1 VTHASTAYNPERN
14 DLSPGLSQ
22 RHFRGTSTV
31 MTAPPLTHH
40 EILELVAPFA
50 RRGRHVDLGRSQRL
64 ERRLAFKPVEH
75 GDAIAQVPGIVETLS
90 LENPHDGSF
99 RLTRVLALPCGLE
112 ARLRSDGPDPAEL
125 LARIEAVPPSAQI
138 ETTPEAVLVRSH
150 RVVRTGATHPDG
162 TPATRLI
169 LSGGVARVGGLTLT
183 MNVLDV
189 KGTPGEIELRAT
201 TGGRDLGHLPE
212 DLLAVQGWS
221 WSRLTRNEEGWKAG
235 VRLARTEPERS
246 DDATR
251 KLDAVVQHLVRTLS
265 EAPARFHQRHLGAR
279 WLVFLRRAFPLLASI
294 GLIGGT
300 LAIPRVD
307 VEGES
312 MIRMLM
318 FHSPPLLLIAFFC
331 MRELPRIEIPPLP
344 RRLHAAAWMPADD
357 NAAGSDDASA
367 LRPH

>member
-1 VTHASTAYNPERN
+1 
-14 DLSPGLSQ
+14 
-22 RHFRGTSTV
+22 

-40 EILELVAPFA
+40 EILELVEPFA
-50 RRGRHVDLGRSQRL
+50 RRGRRVDLAGSQRL

-75 GDAIAQVPGIVETLS
+75 AEATAPVSGVVETLS
-90 LENPHDGSF
+90 LENPHEGSF

-112 ARLRSDGPDPAEL
+112 SRLRTDGPDPAEL
-125 LARIEAVPPSAQI
+125 LARIEAVAPSAQI
-138 ETTPEAVLVRSH
+138 AATTDAVIARSH
-150 RVVRTGATHPDG
+150 RVVRTGTTNPDG
-162 TPATRLI
+162 TAGTRLI
-169 LSGGVARVGGLTLT
+169 LSGGVARIGGLTLT

-201 TGGRDLGHLPE
+201 NGARDLGKLPE
-212 DLLAVQGWS
+212 DLLAVLGWS
-221 WSRLTRNEEGWKAG
+221 WSRLTRKEDGWKAG
-235 VRLARTEPERS
+235 VRLARAEPERS

-251 KLDAVVQHLVRTLS
+251 KLDAIVQHLARTLA
-265 EAPARFHQRHLGAR
+265 EAPARFHQRHRGAR

-318 FHSPPLLLIAFFC
+318 FHSPPLLLITFFC

-344 RRLHAAAWMPADD
+344 RRPREPTWMPADD
-357 NAAGSDDASA
+357 GRTATDDSSA

>member
-1 VTHASTAYNPERN
+1 
-14 DLSPGLSQ
+14 
-22 RHFRGTSTV
+22 

-40 EILELVAPFA
+40 EILALVEPFS
-50 RRGRHVDLGRSQRL
+50 RRGRRVDLAGSQRL

-75 GDAIAQVPGIVETLS
+75 AGETAPVPGVVETLS
-90 LENPHDGSF
+90 LENPHEGSF

-112 ARLRSDGPDPAEL
+112 SRLRTDGPDPAEL
-125 LARIEAVPPSAQI
+125 LARIEAVALSAQI
-138 ETTPEAVLVRSH
+138 VATDDAVIARSH
-150 RVVRTGATHPDG
+150 RVVRTGTTNPDG
-162 TPATRLI
+162 TPGTRLI
-169 LSGGVARVGGLTLT
+169 LSGGVARVGDLTLT

-201 TGGRDLGHLPE
+201 KGGRDLGHLPE
-212 DLLAVQGWS
+212 DLLAVLGWS

-235 VRLARTEPERS
+235 VRLARTEPGRS

-251 KLDAVVQHLVRTLS
+251 KLDAVVQHLARTLS
-265 EAPARFHQRHLGAR
+265 EAPARFHRRHLGAR

-300 LAIPRVD
+300 LSIPRVD

-344 RRLHAAAWMPADD
+344 RRPRAATWMPADD
-357 NAAGSDDASA
+357 DRAAPDDTAA
-367 LRPH
+367 LSPH

>member
-1 VTHASTAYNPERN
+1 
-14 DLSPGLSQ
+14 
-22 RHFRGTSTV
+22 

-40 EILELVAPFA
+40 EILEIVEPFA
-50 RRGRHVDLGRSQRL
+50 RRGRRVDLAGSQRI
-64 ERRLAFKPVEH
+64 ERRLAFKPIAH
-75 GDAIAQVPGIVETLS
+75 GEATTCVPGVVETLS
-90 LENPHDGSF
+90 LENPHKGSF

-112 ARLRSDGPDPAEL
+112 SRLRTDGPDPAEL
-125 LARIEAVPPSAQI
+125 LGRIEAVAPSAQI
-138 ETTPEAVLVRSH
+138 EKTRNAVIARSH
-150 RVVRTGATHPDG
+150 RVVRTGTTNPDG
-162 TPATRLI
+162 TPGTRLI

-189 KGTPGEIELRAT
+189 KGTPGEIELRANA
-201 TGGRDLGHLPE
+201 GGQDLGHLPE
-212 DLLAVQGWS
+212 DLLAVLGWS
-221 WSRLTRNEEGWKAG
+221 WSRLTRNEDGWKAG

-265 EAPARFHQRHLGAR
+265 DAPARFHQRHLGAR

-312 MIRMLM
+312 IIRMLM
-318 FHSPPLLLIAFFC
+318 FHSPPLLLITVFC
-331 MRELPRIEIPPLP
+331 MREVPRIEMPPLP
-344 RRLHAAAWMPADD
+344 RRPRAAAWMPADD
-357 NAAGSDDASA
+357 DRAASDDTTA

>member
-1 VTHASTAYNPERN
+1 
-14 DLSPGLSQ
+14 
-22 RHFRGTSTV
+22 

-40 EILELVAPFA
+40 EILEIVEPFA
-50 RRGRHVDLGRSQRL
+50 RRGRRVDLAGSQRL

-75 GDAIAQVPGIVETLS
+75 GEAIAAVSGVVETLA
-90 LENPHDGSF
+90 LENPHEGSF

-112 ARLRSDGPDPAEL
+112 SRLRTDGPDPAEL

-138 ETTPEAVLVRSH
+138 EATTDAVIARSH
-150 RVVRTGATHPDG
+150 RVVRTGTTNPDG
-162 TPATRLI
+162 TPGTRLI
-169 LSGGVARVGGLTLT
+169 LSGGVARVGDLTLT

-201 TGGRDLGHLPE
+201 HGARDLGHLPE
-212 DLLAVQGWS
+212 DLLAVLGWS
-221 WSRLTRNEEGWKAG
+221 WSRLTRNEDGWKAG
-235 VRLARTEPERS
+235 VRLARTEPDRS

-251 KLDAVVQHLVRTLS
+251 KLDAVAQHLARTLA
-265 EAPARFHQRHLGAR
+265 EAPARFHRRHLGAR

-318 FHSPPLLLIAFFC
+318 FHSPPLLLITFFC

-344 RRLHAAAWMPADD
+344 RRPREATWMPADAD
-357 NAAGSDDASA
+357 RTATDATAA